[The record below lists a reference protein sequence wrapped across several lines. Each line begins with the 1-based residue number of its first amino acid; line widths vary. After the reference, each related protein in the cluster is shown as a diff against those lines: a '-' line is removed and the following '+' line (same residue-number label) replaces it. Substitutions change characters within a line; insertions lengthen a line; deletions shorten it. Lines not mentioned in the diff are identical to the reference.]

1 MGSIVVIVVDWRCV
15 HLKGHI
21 FNKAQSQPSFVAHE
35 AHSGFIDHLVKNHE
49 VMVLGLVLRA
59 LEMVVQVVFKLG
71 LLLVQI
77 RKVNEEPGAH
87 VTFHGFNLFVG
98 GWSVTSAKEVTI
110 LQ

>member
-1 MGSIVVIVVDWRCV
+1 M
-15 HLKGHI
+15 
-21 FNKAQSQPSFVAHE
+21 AHE

-98 GWSVTSAKEVTI
+98 GWSVTSAKEVAI
-110 LQ
+110 FQ